1 MQPAMMMFSSKYWA
15 RRGLSLDSAVPE
27 EHQLV
32 GSLTLNK
39 AIAGK
44 NEDKRGSKGSGRS
57 DTAESGKTAVVFSL
71 KNEVGGLVKALRLF
85 QEKHVNMVHIESRRS
100 RRRSSEVEIFV
111 DCECGKTEFNELIQ
125 LLKFQTTISDA
136 CRRGKGTA
144 PRANTVEPALF
155 PTELADVLWFPRKIS
170 ELDRCSR
177 RVLMYGTELD
187 ADHPGFKDNVYR
199 QRRKYFVDV
208 AMGYKYGQPIPRV
221 EYTEEE
227 TKTWGVVFRELSKL
241 YPTHACREYLKNF
254 PLLTKYCGYREDN
267 VPQLEDVSMFLKE
280 RSGFTVRPVAG
291 YLSPRDFLAGLA
303 YRVFHCTQYVRH
315 GSDPLYTPEPDTC
328 HELLGHVPLLAD
340 PKFAQFSQEIGLA
353 SLGASDEDVQKL
365 ATPHAEL
372 KMEKRSQEQKVWF
385 SEESGLQKLHPGA
398 VSADGGREVKRESFV
413 LFGNWVWEEALLLEV
428 KLHGLEVAS
437 PVGAAQCYFFTIEFG
452 LCKQEGQLRA
462 YGAGLLS
469 SIGELKHALSDK
481 ACIKAFDPKTTCLQE
496 CLITT
501 FQEAYFVSESFEE
514 AKEKMRDFAK
524 SIDRPF
530 SVYFNPYTQSIEI
543 LKDTRSIENV
553 VQDLRSDLNTVCD
566 ALNKM
571 NQYLGI

>member
-1 MQPAMMMFSSKYWA
+1 MFSSKYWA

-27 EHQLV
+27 ELL
-32 GSLTLNK
+32 GGLTQNK
-39 AIAGK
+39 AIK
-44 NEDKRGSKGSGRS
+44 SEDKKSGKEPGKG
-57 DTAESGKTAVVFSL
+57 DATESSKTAVVFSL

-85 QEKHVNMVHIESRRS
+85 QEKHVNMLHIESRRS

-125 LLKFQTTISDA
+125 LLKSQTTIVTLNPPESIW
-136 CRRGKGTA
+136 
-144 PRANTVEPALF
+144 
-155 PTELADVLWFPRKIS
+155 TEEEGMFQR
-170 ELDRCSR
+170 
-177 RVLMYGTELD
+177 
-187 ADHPGFKDNVYR
+187 GFKDNVYR

-208 AMGYKYGQPIPRV
+208 AMGYKYWPAHSQGRVHGRRNENLGCCLPGALQTLPDPCLPRV
-221 EYTEEE
+221 PE
-227 TKTWGVVFRELSKL
+227 
-241 YPTHACREYLKNF
+241 NF
-254 PLLTKYCGYREDN
+254 PLLTKHCGYREDN

-365 ATPHAEL
+365 AT
-372 KMEKRSQEQKVWF
+372 
-385 SEESGLQKLHPGA
+385 
-398 VSADGGREVKRESFV
+398 
-413 LFGNWVWEEALLLEV
+413 
-428 KLHGLEVAS
+428 
-437 PVGAAQCYFFTIEFG
+437 CYFFTIEFG

-481 ACIKAFDPKTTCLQE
+481 ACVKAFDPKTTCLQE

-501 FQEAYFVSESFEE
+501 FQDAYFVSESFEE

-524 SIDRPF
+524 SITRPF

>member
-15 RRGLSLDSAVPE
+15 RRGFSLDSALPE
-27 EHQLV
+27 ERPAA
-32 GSLTLNK
+32 GSLTLNRSSS
-39 AIAGK
+39 GK
-44 NEDKRGSKGSGRS
+44 NEEKKGNKGNGKG
-57 DTAESGKTAVVFSL
+57 ESASEGGKTAVVFSL

-85 QEKHVNMVHIESRRS
+85 QEKHVSMVHIESRKS
-100 RRRSSEVEIFV
+100 KRRNSEVEIFV
-111 DCECGKTEFNELIQ
+111 DCDCSKKEFNELIQ
-125 LLKFQTTISDA
+125 LLKFQTNIVSLNPPENIWTDEE
-136 CRRGKGTA
+136 GKAVCVPLGLDTDRCFA
-144 PRANTVEPALF
+144 QVSPCSYTPVHSICILS
-155 PTELADVLWFPRKIS
+155 PTDLDCVPWFPRKIS
-170 ELDRCSR
+170 ELDKCSQ
-177 RVLMYGTELD
+177 RVLMYGSELD

-208 AMGYKYGQPIPRV
+208 AMSYKYGQPIPRV
-221 EYTEEE
+221 EYTAEEV
-227 TKTWGVVFRELSKL
+227 KTWGVVFRELSKL

-254 PLLTKYCGYREDN
+254 PLLSKYCGYREDN
-267 VPQLEDVSMFLKE
+267 VPQLEDVSIFLKE

-303 YRVFHCTQYVRH
+303 YRVFHCTQYIRH

-365 ATPHAEL
+365 AT
-372 KMEKRSQEQKVWF
+372 
-385 SEESGLQKLHPGA
+385 
-398 VSADGGREVKRESFV
+398 
-413 LFGNWVWEEALLLEV
+413 
-428 KLHGLEVAS
+428 
-437 PVGAAQCYFFTIEFG
+437 CYFFTIEFG

-481 ACIKAFDPKTTCLQE
+481 ANVKTFDPKTTCLQE

-501 FQEAYFVSESFEE
+501 FQEVYFVSESFEE

-524 SIDRPF
+524 SINRPF

-553 VQDLRSDLNTVCD
+553 VQDLRSDLNT
-566 ALNKM
+566 
-571 NQYLGI
+571 